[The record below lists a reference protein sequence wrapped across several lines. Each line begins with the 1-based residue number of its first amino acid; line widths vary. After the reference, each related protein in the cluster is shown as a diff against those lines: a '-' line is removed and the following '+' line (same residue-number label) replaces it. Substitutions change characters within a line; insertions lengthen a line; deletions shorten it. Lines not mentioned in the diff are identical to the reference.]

1 MSVPLLEAGSF
12 VTPTAE
18 QRRQLP
24 QGNPGRFTGEILLRT
39 RPKTYRKIV
48 ELLANGESD
57 NYIAKECRVSRNSVD
72 AVQLR
77 ESASIEQR
85 KNELTRMVTDIA
97 HIGAARVAD
106 TIGEASTRDA
116 VIGMGVAIDKTL
128 ALLGQSPAVQVANI
142 IMPSDADRQER
153 RELHDKLDAI
163 SARLKAQPT
172 AE

>member
-1 MSVPLLEAGSF
+1 MSVALLDNGGSTISE
-12 VTPTAE
+12 VPE
-18 QRRQLP
+18 PPKVVRY
-24 QGNPGRFTGEILLRT
+24 TGEILLRT
-39 RPKTYRKIV
+39 RPKTYRKV
-48 ELLANGESD
+48 VDLLSRGESVL
-57 NYIAKECRVSRNSVD
+57 YISKECKVSRMTVD
-72 AVQLR
+72 AISER
-77 ESASIEQR
+77 HAADISQR
-85 KNELTRMVTDIA
+85 KNELVSMVTDIA

-106 TIGEASTRDA
+106 TIGKASTRDA

-163 SARLKAQPT
+163 TARLNAQPT